1 MYGKPLVLNHLVT
14 TDSEARPLGESMDFQ
29 RTIMAWTSIMQ
40 HSISDLRIEVGMI
53 RETHPQSTLD
63 IIAGKGTHYTMFN
76 GIEYVLAALAA
87 LAAGAVNALAGGGT
101 LITFPMLTFLG
112 VPAVAANVTN
122 TVALCPGYFG
132 GTLAQW
138 NDLQT
143 QTKRLW
149 LVVPASIVGGVLG
162 GLLLLQT
169 GEKLFKE
176 LVPYLILLA
185 SGLLAI
191 QDPVRAWLTRRMGEH
206 HGSRLEKLT
215 WLPVGLAS
223 IYGGYFG
230 AGLSVIVLSAL
241 GLTLE
246 DALTRLNALKQ
257 AVAFSVN
264 VAAAIFFL
272 FSGQV
277 VWSAALVMA
286 IGALIGGT
294 LGGRLAGKI
303 KPSTLRWT
311 VVTIGVIISIIYFV
325 RG

>member
-1 MYGKPLVLNHLVT
+1 MLSGFDFVLV
-14 TDSEARPLGESMDFQ
+14 
-29 RTIMAWTSIMQ
+29 
-40 HSISDLRIEVGMI
+40 
-53 RETHPQSTLD
+53 
-63 IIAGKGTHYTMFN
+63 
-76 GIEYVLAALAA
+76 ALAA

-101 LITFPMLTFLG
+101 LITFPMLVAVG
-112 VPAVAANVTN
+112 IPPVAANVTN

-138 NDLQT
+138 DDLRGQK
-143 QTKRLW
+143 KRLW

-162 GLLLLQT
+162 GFLLLQT

-191 QDPVRAWLTRRMGEH
+191 QEPVRTWLMRRMGAH
-206 HGSRLEKLT
+206 HEAKLEKLT

-241 GLTLE
+241 GLTLN
-246 DALTRLNALKQ
+246 DTLTRLNALKQ

-264 VAAAIFFL
+264 VAAATFFI

-286 IGALIGGT
+286 VGALIGGI
-294 LGGRLAGKI
+294 LGGKLAGRI

-311 VVTIGVIISIIYFV
+311 VVTIGVIVSIIYFV

>member
-1 MYGKPLVLNHLVT
+1 MLTG
-14 TDSEARPLGESMDFQ
+14 F
-29 RTIMAWTSIMQ
+29 
-40 HSISDLRIEVGMI
+40 
-53 RETHPQSTLD
+53 
-63 IIAGKGTHYTMFN
+63 
-76 GIEYVLAALAA
+76 EYVLVMLAA
-87 LAAGAVNALAGGGT
+87 MAAGAVNALAGGGT
-101 LITFPMLTFLG
+101 LITFPTLAFLG
-112 VPAVAANVTN
+112 IPAVAANVTN

-132 GTLAQW
+132 GTLAQK
-138 NDLQT
+138 NDLRGQN
-143 QTKRLW
+143 KRLW
-149 LVVPASIVGGVLG
+149 LLLPASAIGGVIG
-162 GLLLLQT
+162 GFLLLQT
-169 GEKLFKE
+169 GEKLFKD

-191 QDPVRAWLTRRMGEH
+191 QDPVRAWLTRRMAQG
-206 HGSRLEKLT
+206 HGGGLEKLT

-246 DALTRLNALKQ
+246 DTLTRLNALKQ
-257 AVAFSVN
+257 AVAFAVN

-286 IGALIGGT
+286 VGALIGGT
-294 LGGRLAGKI
+294 LGGKLAGRI
-303 KPSTLRWT
+303 KPSALRWT
-311 VVTIGVIISIIYFV
+311 VVTIGVIISIIYFL